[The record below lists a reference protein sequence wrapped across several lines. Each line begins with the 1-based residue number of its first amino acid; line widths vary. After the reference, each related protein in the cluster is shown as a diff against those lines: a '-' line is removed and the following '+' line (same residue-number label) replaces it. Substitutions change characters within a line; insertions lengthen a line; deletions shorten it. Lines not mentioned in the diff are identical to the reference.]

1 MQQNDI
7 SDGDFLAAL
16 PEWKRALWH
25 GISAAAH
32 ARNAFDNDDYDIN
45 GDLNPSSARFAELC
59 TWLVCLTWFEVERS
73 TKRNC
78 GVLTNMLAD
87 CTTHPSAIRG
97 SQTSMAILR

>member
-1 MQQNDI
+1 MSTNTTMQQNDT
-7 SDGDFLAAL
+7 SDKDFTAAL

-59 TWLVCLTWFEVERS
+59 TWLVCLTEFAPAARRT
-73 TKRNC
+73 TKRSC
-78 GVLTNMLAD
+78 RVLTNMLAD
-87 CTTHPSAIRG
+87 CTTHRSEI
-97 SQTSMAILR
+97 